1 MGWNGRFKLQREAS
15 SKARVLAL
23 VGPGRAGVTVAAA
36 LRHHGWR
43 VSGVAGRSPG
53 AGSTHSAAEFLDAPV
68 ADISD
73 VAIGADFVLVATP
86 DTAIA
91 SAAVAAS
98 QSVRPDAFV
107 FHLAGSL
114 GIVAFDGLHTA
125 RPDVRLGAVH
135 PLRSLQWPTSPAAA
149 AASLEGTWCATSG
162 DSSSTEVA
170 RALGMRCF
178 SLTDSQRVAYHSTA
192 VVASNHLVALAGQ
205 VERLAD
211 ASGVPFEAFVELM
224 RTSLENVAGLGPA
237 HALTGPVAR
246 GDLATVEAHLAA
258 IPAAERPTYRAL
270 AREALKL
277 VEMES
282 PALAA
287 LLDEPSEPTRERTGD
302 PAVAEVCS

>member
-15 SKARVLAL
+15 SRARTLAL
-23 VGPGRAGVTVAAA
+23 VGPGRAGTTVAAA

-53 AGSTHSAAEFLDAPV
+53 AGSTRAAAEFLDAPV

-73 VAIGADFVLVATP
+73 VAMGADFVLVATP

-114 GIVAFDGLHTA
+114 GIAAFDELHTA
-125 RPDVRLGAVH
+125 RPDVRLGLLH
-135 PLRSLQWPTSPAAA
+135 PLRSLQCPTSPAS
-149 AASLEGTWCATSG
+149 AASSLKGTWCATSG
-162 DSSSTEVA
+162 DESSTDVA
-170 RALGMRCF
+170 RVLGMRDF
-178 SLTDSQRVAYHSTA
+178 PLPDSQRVVYHSTA

-224 RTSLENVAGLGPA
+224 RTTIENVAAFGPV
-237 HALTGPVAR
+237 HALTGPVER

-258 IPAAERPTYRAL
+258 IPVGERPAYRAL

-277 VEMES
+277 VEVES

-287 LLDEPSEPTRERTGD
+287 LLDEPNGERTGD
-302 PAVAEVCS
+302 PSVTEVCS